1 MEFNV
6 SGSKLR
12 AVAKRD
18 MRNKSHGDRLSVEG
32 TKPQIINN

>member
-1 MEFNV
+1 MKFNV

-18 MRNKSHGDRLSVEG
+18 IRKRRSFTISVDG